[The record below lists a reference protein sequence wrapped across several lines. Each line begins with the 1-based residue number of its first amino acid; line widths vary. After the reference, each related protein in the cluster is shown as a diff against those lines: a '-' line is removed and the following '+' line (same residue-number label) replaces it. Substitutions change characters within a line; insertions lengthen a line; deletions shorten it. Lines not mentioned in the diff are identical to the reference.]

1 MWVEI
6 SEIVDIIS
14 RKYPNVY
21 FNILKNF
28 SSYVSITVNEK
39 EYRIP
44 IKLDT
49 ESLSF
54 VHDDDYSLHLKG
66 FKITILNYKATE
78 KEILFKFKLLLR
90 YIKKLDF
97 FISNKNEIEKK
108 IKPIIISYIKKEYNV
123 DINFLNEDQ
132 LQLRTAGSFL
142 KVSFPVITKYVRN
155 KGSKTI
161 FFDFKK
167 QKIKDKNI
175 AYQIYVRFYIINSKL
190 SEVTFTMEYKDEK
203 ITLIG
208 KDEYYNELEDI
219 TKIIRSEKL
228 QSLFK

>member
-1 MWVEI
+1 MWAEI

-14 RKYPNVY
+14 KKYPNVY

-28 SSYVSITVNEK
+28 SNYVSILVNEK
-39 EYRIP
+39 EYRVP
-44 IKLDT
+44 IKLGA

-54 VHDDDYSLHLKG
+54 VYDDDYSLHLKG

-78 KEILFKFKLLLR
+78 KEILFKFKTLLG

-123 DINFLNEDQ
+123 DIDFLNDEQ
-132 LQLRTAGSFL
+132 LQSRSFL

>member
-1 MWVEI
+1 MWAEI

-14 RKYPNVY
+14 KKYPNVY

-28 SSYVSITVNEK
+28 SNYVSITVNER

-44 IKLDT
+44 IKLGV

-54 VHDDDYSLHLKG
+54 ILEDDHILNLKG
-66 FKITILNYKATE
+66 FKITILNYYKATE

-123 DINFLNEDQ
+123 DIDFLNDEQ
-132 LQLRTAGSFL
+132 LQLRSFL

-155 KGSKTI
+155 KGSKTF

-175 AYQIYVRFYIINSKL
+175 TYQIYVRFYIINSKL
-190 SEVTFTMEYKDEK
+190 SKVTFTMEYKDEK

-208 KDEYYNELEDI
+208 KDEYYYNELEDI